1 MADYDIPFTDQA
13 NKGNITVTEG
23 SFNNT
28 DTSLTFPG
36 RLVSDYGEFVNTN
49 FLQLLENFANVNPPA
64 NPVEGQLWY
73 DTTENIDQL
82 KIYDGTNWVSAG
94 GLKKGANEPAVSNS
108 VVGDI
113 WVDTTNSQLYVFS
126 GSGWVLVGPNFSSGV
141 KTGALPETIIDTS
154 DVERTVVKFYAL
166 DGNGTSTIVAIV
178 SAYEFQPKQTLAGF
192 SRIKI
197 GYNPNTNLTNN
208 KFNGT
213 ADIAENLLIN
223 NASIPAS
230 DVMRNN
236 IINQLTESLRIRN
249 NNGIEIGTTKTISML
264 VEGTSGIIEH
274 SLTGSN
280 LDFRVN
286 NNGVFTT
293 AIRVKS
299 DLSIGIN
306 DLNPD
311 EKLSVIGNIRISA
324 PTDTPSEG
332 NLIVGGTTNST
343 SPTTGSLKTAGGLGV
358 AEDVYIGGNLVVQ
371 GTDPANVTTITAG
384 SIEPDALG
392 RYLGKSTNAYDQVH
406 AGRFYGNLSGDV
418 TGNVSGAAGSAA
430 KLNSLSTFT
439 ISGDITSSG
448 FTFDGQTGGSTK
460 TFATTLSQDFVDT
473 KTTLLSID
481 NATDKI
487 LISRAGALY
496 NATPSLIVD
505 NIPTIPVGSV
515 IMYGGFAAPS
525 GWAICNGQEFAFGG
539 DYQPLADAL
548 GIIEGNVAT
557 YYWGTPG
564 TSGNFKVPDFR
575 GRFAL
580 GLDFGGPSTGSNRMQ
595 QAAAQQM
602 GGLAGSQKKTIQ
614 EVHLPEHTHDLSS
627 STGEQ
632 FYATTTATATA
643 PEVTS
648 SNGDTAGTGTR
659 LDNSGGMT
667 NLTNEEFDVSNP
679 FAAINFIIYHGVT

>member
-1 MADYDIPFTDQA
+1 MADYNLPFTDNA
-13 NKGNITVTEG
+13 NKGDITVTEN

-49 FLQLLENFANVNPPA
+49 FLHLLENFANVNPPS

-73 DTTENIDQL
+73 DTTENVDQL

-94 GLKKGANEPAVSNS
+94 GLKKGADEPAVSNS
-108 VVGDI
+108 VIGDI

-154 DVERTVVKFYAL
+154 DVERTVIKLYAL
-166 DGNGTSTIVAIV
+166 DANGTSTIVGII
-178 SAYEFQPKQTLAGF
+178 SAYEFTPKSILSGF
-192 SRIKI
+192 SRIKV
-197 GYNPNTNLTNN
+197 GYNLNTTLSNN

-213 ADIAENLLIN
+213 ADIAENLLISG
-223 NASIPAS
+223 ATIPAS
-230 DVMRNN
+230 DVMRSN
-236 IINQLTESLRIRN
+236 IINQVTELLRIRN

-274 SLTGSN
+274 SLPGSN
-280 LDFRVN
+280 LDLRVN
-286 NNGVFTT
+286 NNGAFTT
-293 AIRVKS
+293 AMRVKS
-299 DLSIGIN
+299 DLSVGIN

-311 EKLSVIGNIRISA
+311 EKLSVVGNIKITA
-324 PTDTPSEG
+324 PTDAPTEG
-332 NLIVGGTTNST
+332 NLVVGGTTNST

-384 SIEPDALG
+384 SIEPDAPG
-392 RYLGKSTNAYDQVH
+392 RYLGKNNNAYDQVH
-406 AGRFYGNLSGDV
+406 AGRFFGNVTGNV

-430 KLNSLSTFT
+430 KLNSTTTFT

-460 TFATTLSQDFVDT
+460 SFNTTLSQDFVDN
-473 KTTLLSID
+473 KTALSSVD

-487 LISRAGALY
+487 LISRSGALFS
-496 NATPSLIVD
+496 ATPDLILQ
-505 NIPTIPVGSV
+505 NIPTIPVGS
-515 IMYGGFAAPS
+515 IQMFAGFTAPA
-525 GWAICNGQEFAFGG
+525 GWQICNGTELALSTYNALATVLGY
-539 DYQPLADAL
+539 DPLDP
-548 GIIEGNVAT
+548 T
-557 YYWGTPG
+557 TWYWGTPSDPN
-564 TSGNFKVPDFR
+564 TLFKIPDFR

-580 GLDFGGPSTGSNRMQ
+580 GLGLPGGGNRIQ
-595 QAAAQQM
+595 QAAAGVM
-602 GGLAGSQKKTIQ
+602 GGVSGSQTKTI
-614 EVHLPEHTHDLSS
+614 EERHLPEHEHDLSS

-632 FYATTTATATA
+632 FYVTTTATATA
-643 PEVTS
+643 TEVVS
-648 SNGDTAGTGTR
+648 SNGDTAGTGSR
-659 LDNSGGMT
+659 LETSGGLL
-667 NLTNEEFDVSNP
+667 NLTNDDLDVTNP
-679 FAAINFIIYHGVT
+679 FAAVNFIIYHGVT